1 MIANTIVATDAGVE
15 AYLAAIEDPKRRADC
30 DAIVKLM
37 RAVTKKPPVMWGSSI
52 VGFDSYHYRYDSGR
66 EGDWCVTGF
75 YSRKGDISV
84 YLVAAGPKQESLLA
98 KLGRYRIGKSC
109 LYLRSLA
116 DVDVKVLR
124 ELVEDSVA
132 EVKRRHG

>member
-1 MIANTIVATDAGVE
+1 MATNKTVATDAGVE
-15 AYLAAIEDPKRRADC
+15 TYLDAIEDPKRRADC
-30 DAIVKLM
+30 DALAKLM
-37 RAVTKKPPVMWGSSI
+37 RAVTKKRPVMWGSSI

-75 YSRKGDISV
+75 SSRKGDISV
-84 YLVAAGPKQESLLA
+84 YLVAAGPKQEALLA
-98 KLGRYRIGKSC
+98 KLGRHRIGKSC

-116 DVDVKVLR
+116 DVDAKVLR

>member
-15 AYLAAIEDPKRRADC
+15 AYLAAVEDPKRRADC

-75 YSRKGDISV
+75 SSRKGDISV

>member
-1 MIANTIVATDAGVE
+1 
-15 AYLAAIEDPKRRADC
+15 
-30 DAIVKLM
+30 
-37 RAVTKKPPVMWGSSI
+37 MWGSSI

-75 YSRKGDISV
+75 SSRKGDISV